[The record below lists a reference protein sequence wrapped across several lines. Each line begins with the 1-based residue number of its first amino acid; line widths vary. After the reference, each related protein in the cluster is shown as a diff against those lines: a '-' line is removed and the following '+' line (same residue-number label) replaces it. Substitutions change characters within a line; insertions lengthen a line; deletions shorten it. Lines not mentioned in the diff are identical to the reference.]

1 MSGML
6 PFLVL
11 LSSFSSAGLSP
22 VRSSLIL
29 LMLLDM
35 IRFTTSSLEKTR
47 FSFALQVSH
56 QSAV

>member
-1 MSGML
+1 MSGIL

-11 LSSFSSAGLSP
+11 SSSRSSGALSS

-29 LMLLDM
+29 LTLLFRTRL
-35 IRFTTSSLEKTR
+35 ITSLLEKTR